1 MACFGQFCK
10 NPCADEICGENAM
23 CHVKMHMP
31 ICECPR
37 NYTGDPFVECIHM
50 QMIALPLPSIEYEC
64 TVDDDCAA
72 NKTCMDNE
80 CMNPCNVTYCGGQ
93 AECKVFDH
101 NPICSCRAGYT
112 GDPHRA
118 CHPMPLPSKLLKFC
132 KLKFFFTF
140 RTFFPVLNA
149 SIEFIAWFRTETTM
163 VIMWRSDDPMNS
175 TFSDYKVTIQPGEV
189 GKNVQYLEKE
199 REPSKFVEA
208 SFNGLIPGR
217 NYNISVQTKLNDRL
231 SMPVIVS
238 YHTVPLPPM
247 NLTLDAKSLATN
259 RFRVMWLKPRNF
271 TEFDEFE
278 VMIQSESGSLEYV
291 QQQRVM
297 RRTDGHMHEF
307 TTETSLQPG
316 QTYQVTVKTVS
327 GKAKSW
333 PETIYVTTRPLP
345 VKDLQSSVD
354 MENGRVMIWWH
365 PNERS
370 RQNEYKINYS
380 TVGRGHG
387 QPTPSSATT
396 TTAAG
401 AAAAA
406 LGSGMMNRLTM
417 KTNQTAYIFE
427 SLLPIRN
434 YSVSVQALSNNVESI
449 ESTIYVLTPPS
460 VEWYF

>member
-1 MACFGQFCK
+1 M
-10 NPCADEICGENAM
+10 
-23 CHVKMHMP
+23 
-31 ICECPR
+31 
-37 NYTGDPFVECIHM
+37 
-50 QMIALPLPSIEYEC
+50 
-64 TVDDDCAA
+64 
-72 NKTCMDNE
+72 
-80 CMNPCNVTYCGGQ
+80 
-93 AECKVFDH
+93 
-101 NPICSCRAGYT
+101 
-112 GDPHRA
+112 
-118 CHPMPLPSKLLKFC
+118 
-132 KLKFFFTF
+132 
-140 RTFFPVLNA
+140 LNA

-175 TFSDYKVTIQPGEV
+175 TFSHYKVTIQPADV
-189 GKNVQYLEKE
+189 AKNVVYLEKE

-208 SFNGLIPGR
+208 SFNQLIPGR
-217 NYNISVQTKLNDRL
+217 NYNISVQTKLDERL
-231 SMPVIVS
+231 SMPVVVS
-238 YHTVPLPPM
+238 YHTVPLRPM
-247 NLTLDAKSLATN
+247 NLTLDEKSLATN
-259 RFRVMWLKPRNF
+259 RFRVMWQTPRNF
-271 TEFDEFE
+271 TEFDEYE

-291 QQQRVM
+291 QQQRVK
-297 RRTDGHMHEF
+297 RRMDGYMNEF
-307 TTETSLQPG
+307 TTETSLEPG

-333 PETIYVTTRPLP
+333 PEAIYVTTRPLP

-370 RQNEYKINYS
+370 HQNEYKINYS

-387 QPTPSSATT
+387 PSLDTTTATT
-396 TTAAG
+396 TTTMAIG
-401 AAAAA
+401 N
-406 LGSGMMNRLTM
+406 GMMNLLTM